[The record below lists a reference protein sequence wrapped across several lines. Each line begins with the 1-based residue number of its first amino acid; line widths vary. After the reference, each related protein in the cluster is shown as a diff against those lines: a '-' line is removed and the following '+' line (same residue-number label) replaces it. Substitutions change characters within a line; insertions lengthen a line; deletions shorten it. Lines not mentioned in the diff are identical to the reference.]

1 MNANNFYL
9 LKGKLTVQ
17 AKGYWFT
24 SGGQKGSFGYYPH
37 LKDADGCPI
46 FPDTQIHGDLK
57 MAANWLSR
65 VDDTCDKALVAKIF
79 GGDWNQT
86 GSSLLKTTD
95 LRLTKRGHPEKL
107 FEIKPRIKIDD
118 TTRTVQNQMLAFREL
133 SFLEGQELEAN
144 LYLGY
149 FMSENEMHRAKDLV
163 SASVNFLSGFGGFRS
178 RGYGRGKVSLVFE
191 QEETVMAEPAE
202 SAGSHLPYM
211 IKALVNF
218 RSKVVDPGNSPQ
230 LSTLY
235 HIPAGQFRAWFVNTY
250 HSTFGQWPDF
260 KDLATIVFPTLYP
273 CMENNFAWPA
283 PMSTLKNETDRVDDL
298 RGKDET
304 KQELNPSE
312 ENFFNTKTKGLGN
325 GYYVTSTPAVSE
337 TIQTEYRVR
346 NSMDD
351 SFITRDD
358 GLFVQELVKQDT
370 CFGGII
376 KFRAPGTEFAQQAVS
391 VLNHVK
397 PVIKG
402 TLFALCSPE
411 PTTMSGLT
419 GSLESN
425 AGGYLVT
432 EPVNYNPEQFA
443 DEPPDIR
450 ETENSAAA
458 SDHQVSLDTFRSFN
472 TMLGRPRRN
481 RIMVAPG
488 SVLGFDIPGH
498 TIAWPGFG
506 RTHIPF
512 GSRHGK
518 DEKKG
523 SLLSSIRT
531 QKETRRVKSKLSRGG
546 VWADKNWVITRSQ
559 AGLLRQYLHPGLDPE
574 YIKQNLDERIKKYET
589 KSQET
594 QLLTQILSKLKSPV
608 GVKAMTSF
616 ITEYLDELAI
626 YLFENKPPKSVE

>member
-1 MNANNFYL
+1 MDANNLYL

-37 LKDADGCPI
+37 LKDANGYPI

-57 MAANWLSR
+57 MASTWLSR
-65 VDDTCDKALVAKIF
+65 VDGTCDRSLVAKIF
-79 GGDWNQT
+79 GGDRNQT
-86 GSSLLKTTD
+86 GSSLLKVTD
-95 LRLTKRGHPEKL
+95 LRLKTRDHPEKL

-118 TTRTVQNQMLAFREL
+118 TTRTVQKQMLASREL

-149 FMSENEMHRAKDLV
+149 FMSEDEMQRAKDLV
-163 SASVNFLSGFGGFRS
+163 SASMDFLSGFGGFRS
-178 RGYGRGKVSLVFE
+178 RGYGRGKVSVVFE
-191 QEETVMAEPAE
+191 QEETVTMASAE
-202 SAGSHLPYM
+202 SVGSHLPYM

-235 HIPAGQFRAWFVNTY
+235 HIPSGQFRAWFVNTY
-250 HSTFGQWPDF
+250 HTTFGQWPDF

-273 CMENNFAWPA
+273 CVEKDFAWPA

-304 KQELNPSE
+304 ERELVPSE

-325 GYYVTSTPAVSE
+325 GYYVTGAPAVSE
-337 TIQTEYRVR
+337 KIQTEYRVR
-346 NSMDD
+346 NSMNDR
-351 SFITRDD
+351 FITRDD

-376 KFRAPGTEFAQQAVS
+376 EFRAPGTEFSQQAVS

-402 TLFALCSPE
+402 TLFAICSPE
-411 PTTMSGLT
+411 PTALSGLKR
-419 GSLESN
+419 SLKSN

-432 EPVNYNPEQFA
+432 EPVNYNPERFT
-443 DEPPDIR
+443 DRPPEIR
-450 ETENSAAA
+450 ETEKSAAA
-458 SDHQVSLDTFRSFN
+458 PDHQVSLDTFQSFN
-472 TMLGRPRRN
+472 TKLGRPRRN

-488 SVLGFDIPGH
+488 SVLGFDIPGY

-512 GSRHGK
+512 GSRHRK
-518 DEKKG
+518 DEKEG
-523 SLLSSIRT
+523 SVQSSNLT
-531 QKETRRVKSKLSRGG
+531 KKEAKRVKSKLSRGG
-546 VWADKNWVITRSQ
+546 EWADKNWVITRSQ

-574 YIKQNLDERIKKYET
+574 YIKQNLDERIEKYED

-594 QLLTQILSKLKSPV
+594 RLLKQIRSKLESPA
-608 GVKAMTSF
+608 GVTAMTSF